1 MAAAIQDGQLD
12 LIGAARPSIA
22 DPYLPRKIE
31 EGRYDEVNECIGCN
45 FCYSRANNHLHIGC
59 TQNATAGEEFRR
71 GWHPERFTR
80 AANADRDV
88 LVVGAGPAGLEC
100 AIVLGKR
107 EFRRVHI
114 IEAEA
119 EIGGTARWIPQLP
132 GLGEWGRVLDWR
144 KVQLQRLA
152 NVEAITGVRLGPQ
165 ETLEYGAELVVVATG
180 SHWATD
186 GLNGVTCRPIPG
198 ADASQPWV
206 QTPEQ
211 VMVEGKRPP
220 GKRVVVYDCD
230 GYFMGASLAE
240 LLALE
245 GYRVTLATPYEQVAP
260 LCSETLEAYGLRQR
274 LHEIGV
280 SMATGTTVTALEPGR
295 TLGQDM
301 FEDPV
306 TFETDAVVLVTQRV
320 SDDTLYAELATEPAQ
335 SLRMAGIE
343 GVYRIGDCL
352 SPRLLGDVIFDGH
365 RVAREIDSPDPSVP
379 LPYLRERPLVTAA
392 AASLAPW
399 PQRADRR

>member
-1 MAAAIQDGQLD
+1 MIGVSGD
-12 LIGAARPSIA
+12 LG
-22 DPYLPRKIE
+22 
-31 EGRYDEVNECIGCN
+31 
-45 FCYSRANNHLHIGC
+45 
-59 TQNATAGEEFRR
+59 
-71 GWHPERFTR
+71 
-80 AANADRDV
+80 
-88 LVVGAGPAGLEC
+88 
-100 AIVLGKR
+100 
-107 EFRRVHI
+107 
-114 IEAEA
+114 
-119 EIGGTARWIPQLP
+119 
-132 GLGEWGRVLDWR
+132 
-144 KVQLQRLA
+144 
-152 NVEAITGVRLGPQ
+152 LGPQ

-220 GKRVVVYDCD
+220 GERVVVYDCD

-260 LCSETLEAYGLRQR
+260 LCSETLEAYGLRRR

-365 RVAREIDSPDPSVP
+365 RLAREIDSPDPSVP

-399 PQRADRR
+399 RQRADRR

>member
-1 MAAAIQDGQLD
+1 
-12 LIGAARPSIA
+12 
-22 DPYLPRKIE
+22 
-31 EGRYDEVNECIGCN
+31 
-45 FCYSRANNHLHIGC
+45 
-59 TQNATAGEEFRR
+59 
-71 GWHPERFTR
+71 
-80 AANADRDV
+80 
-88 LVVGAGPAGLEC
+88 
-100 AIVLGKR
+100 
-107 EFRRVHI
+107 
-114 IEAEA
+114 
-119 EIGGTARWIPQLP
+119 
-132 GLGEWGRVLDWR
+132 
-144 KVQLQRLA
+144 
-152 NVEAITGVRLGPQ
+152 
-165 ETLEYGAELVVVATG
+165 
-180 SHWATD
+180 
-186 GLNGVTCRPIPG
+186 
-198 ADASQPWV
+198 
-206 QTPEQ
+206 
-211 VMVEGKRPP
+211 MVEGKRPP
-220 GKRVVVYDCD
+220 GERVVVYDCD

-260 LCSETLEAYGLRQR
+260 LCSETLEAYGLRRR

-306 TFETDAVVLVTQRV
+306 TFETNAVALVTQRV

-352 SPRLLGDVIFDGH
+352 SLRLLGDVIFDGH
-365 RVAREIDSPDPSVP
+365 RLAREIDSPDPSVP

-399 PQRADRR
+399 RAPTAAELLLARHPSTCAAARFGLGDRLAAEDLQTRATSYASRAAVSATSRSISTPAAASPSSTAASAVVMSSMSNQPMWPIRKTLPFHSPWPPIS